1 LFFREHQSSNL
12 SFGRS
17 GGGGATIV
25 LEDLGA
31 DAPATVTRAVF
42 GMCAGHGV
50 RSPTSSK
57 VQEAGPSHGL
67 GGDVRPLRSLRGC
80 RASPW
85 RSWARGRCRGS
96 GHRTLLNSNGLLLC
110 LMRLIVVLMRLIV
123 GLKRFI
129 VVLLRLIVG
138 LKRFIVVLL
147 RLKYQSNALRSRYFN
162 RIKQTKG
169 ITLGTLR
176 RATPM
181 PVRETPERVA
191 ATSSQPHAFRSAACA
206 RLRHGETAAHS
217 SDSDGHPMANTKG
230 HESSIR

>member
-1 LFFREHQSSNL
+1 MFFREHQSSNL
-12 SFGRS
+12 SFGWS

-31 DAPATVTRAVF
+31 DAPATVTRAEF

-96 GHRTLLNSNGLLLC
+96 GHRTLLNSNGFRLFESTSC
-110 LMRLIVVLMRLIV
+110 LFESTSRLFVSTSCL
-123 GLKRFI
+123 FE
-129 VVLLRLIVG
+129 
-138 LKRFIVVLL
+138 
-147 RLKYQSNALRSRYFN
+147 S
-162 RIKQTKG
+162 
-169 ITLGTLR
+169 
-176 RATPM
+176 
-181 PVRETPERVA
+181 
-191 ATSSQPHAFRSAACA
+191 TSSLFFESTKVTKVCLPVVRCEWAMN
-206 RLRHGETAAHS
+206 TAARDDS
-217 SDSDGHPMANTKG
+217 SQYW
-230 HESSIR
+230 R